1 MYPAPTLQA
10 TPITITPQAMAV
22 PPSGTISVT
31 INGGAMF
38 NSAISCTLVFDPTKG
53 CPFQNAVGNNLS
65 LQIGNNPEPL
75 KPGVPPGT
83 YPYSIRSAVGSGT
96 DPFDIV
102 ITP

>member
-10 TPITITPQAMAV
+10 TPLTITPQGMAV
-22 PPSGTISVT
+22 PPSGKISVT

-38 NSAISCTLVFDPTKG
+38 NSAINCTLVFDRTKG
-53 CPFQNAVGNNLS
+53 CPFQDAVGNNLS

-75 KPGVPPGT
+75 KSGVPPGT
-83 YPYSIRSAVGSGT
+83 YRYSIRSAVGPGT
-96 DPFDIV
+96 DPFDVV